1 MVKATNKTSNGLI
14 WCFSL
19 SKATVK
25 HNNVKNLPTLDRK
38 CKKST
43 LLSLAHYL
51 TEALIIK

>member
-1 MVKATNKTSNGLI
+1 MLKATNKTSNGLI

-25 HNNVKNLPTLDRK
+25 HNNVKNLPILDRK